1 MFDIDPAKYARKL
14 VNAIR
19 IIRPY
24 AGDIGIALFV
34 SWLAKRVPV
43 WLGNSPSST
52 QWAVIIGL
60 AVGCISLAT
69 DWFPDEGNES
79 E

>member
-1 MFDIDPAKYARKL
+1 MKIDPAKYARKI

-34 SWLAKRVPV
+34 AWCARQAPV
-43 WLGNSPSST
+43 WFGNDPSST
-52 QWAVIIGL
+52 QWSIIIGG
-60 AVGCISLAT
+60 AVGFISLAT
-69 DWFPDEGNES
+69 DWFPGEDNTTE
-79 E
+79 